1 MTGNTGTTPIAAA
14 INRFYFVLDTDSLY
28 LTKIFSY
35 QIGTIVILI
44 TR

>member
-28 LTKIFSY
+28 PRKNLFLSDRY
-35 QIGTIVILI
+35 
-44 TR
+44 